1 MPRKVYDLA
10 VKTGEYTNGAGETKA
25 RWLTVGQVMQDDH
38 GGQFVLLRRSFNP
51 AGVDVP
57 QGRDSVVLSMFAPK
71 DGKEAGGDTPSA
83 SYGNAG
89 GRNAGWGAPS
99 GDEPKIPF

>member
-1 MPRKVYDLA
+1 MPKKVYDLA

-25 RWLTVGQVMQDDH
+25 RWLTVGQVMEDDR

-57 QGRDSVVLSMFAPK
+57 QGRDSVVLSMFTPK
-71 DGKEAGGDTPSA
+71 DGREAEGVSPSA
-83 SYGNAG
+83 PSG
-89 GRNAGWGAPS
+89 GAAVRNIGWAPN

>member
-71 DGKEAGGDTPSA
+71 EGREAEGGSPPSP
-83 SYGNAG
+83 SGGVG
-89 GRNAGWGAPS
+89 GRNATWGAPS

>member
-10 VKTGEYTNGAGETKA
+10 VKTGEYTNSAGETKA
-25 RWLTVGQVMQDDH
+25 RWLTVGQVMEDDR

-57 QGRDSVVLSMFAPK
+57 QGRDSVVLSMFTPK
-71 DGKEAGGDTPSA
+71 DGREAEGVSSPSPSGG
-83 SYGNAG
+83 AG
-89 GRNAGWGAPS
+89 GRNIGWAPG